1 MYDDDLLDGDTADD
15 SSVYMYLLK
24 YKGAYYAAECV
35 EVTPDTAYFQVDAS
49 LVRKGL
55 FPKGRLDARWFGE
68 MGIELIP
75 VHHAP
80 LLEQ

>member
-1 MYDDDLLDGDTADD
+1 MDGDDLREQADTNI
-15 SSVYMYLLK
+15 YMHLLK
-24 YKGAYYAAECV
+24 YKGAYYAAEVV
-35 EVTPDTAYFQVDAS
+35 ETTPDTVYFQVDAS

-55 FPKGRLDARWFGE
+55 FPKGRLDMRWFPE

-75 VHHAP
+75 VYHAP